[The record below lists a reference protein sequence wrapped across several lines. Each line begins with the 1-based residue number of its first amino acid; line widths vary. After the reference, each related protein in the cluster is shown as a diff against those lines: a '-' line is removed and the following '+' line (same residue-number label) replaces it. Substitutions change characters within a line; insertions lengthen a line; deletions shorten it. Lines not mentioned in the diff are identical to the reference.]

1 MWPPA
6 KEDSMKRSPRPRWT
20 QATLP
25 ASLHQRLTTYA
36 LTAGATGVSLL
47 AVAQPSEA
55 EIVYTPANA
64 TISRNGS
71 YSIDLNHDGI
81 VDFTIVEQATGNQLR
96 STNFL
101 WAAPATTGN
110 AVRCPGSFCTSGT
123 SYAAAMRP
131 GKEIGPSRF
140 GWDNF
145 YAGMA
150 FQYMFNRS
158 SFVFSSWGWAR
169 LSTERYL
176 GLQFQIDGETHYGWA
191 RLTVK
196 FLKGAPNQRCWE
208 AHLTGFA
215 YETIVDKSI
224 KAGQTTEET
233 DEALESLH
241 PGSLFPGFFVRKPRS
256 GAAQLAGLGSL
267 ALGAAGL
274 ALWRREKSETSSKSE
289 DH

>member
-1 MWPPA
+1 
-6 KEDSMKRSPRPRWT
+6 MKRSPRPRRT
-20 QATLP
+20 PETLP
-25 ASLHQRLTTYA
+25 APLHQRLTTYA

-47 AVAQPSEA
+47 ALAQPSEA

-81 VDFTIVEQATGNQLR
+81 VDFKIVEQATGNQLR

-101 WAAPATTGN
+101 FAAPATGN

-131 GKEIGPSRF
+131 GAEIGPSRF

-215 YETIVDKSI
+215 YETVPNKTIR
-224 KAGQTTEET
+224 AGQTVGN
-233 DEALESLH
+233 DDDAAARPEST
-241 PGSLFPGFFVRKPRS
+241 P
-256 GAAQLAGLGSL
+256 AAQSASLGAL
-267 ALGAAGL
+267 ALGAEGIV
-274 ALWRREKSETSSKSE
+274 LWRRGE
-289 DH
+289 